1 MLNKI
6 IALAVVVVMSHTA
19 TTTFGQA
26 SRSPFTSQGIG
37 DIYDMGLAHNKGMGG
52 LGISNA
58 SYWHLNNINP
68 ALLPYNSLTV
78 FSAAIIAENRSIENS
93 TGSETNGSG
102 NLAYLA
108 TAFPVKPGKWTTS
121 VGLMP
126 YSNVDY
132 QSQDTVGIT
141 GAINGERALKISA
154 GTGGFNQFYWSN
166 GYAINKNIFVGLK
179 AAYIFSNI
187 ESDVAFDLVDQ
198 SGTFRRGQNER
209 VSVSDFQFSGG
220 LAFKKDS
227 IFNNKIQLKLGLTY
241 DFGANLN
248 AEKFTS
254 TELRTLDIP
263 IVRDS
268 LEDVRGEIEI
278 PKALGFG
285 ISFNNGA
292 RWMVGLD
299 AKFQTWPN
307 FRDFDG
313 SNENLEDQVK
323 VILGGELTP
332 DPTSVTSYF
341 KRVTY
346 RFGLSYEN
354 TPYQVANLEGNF
366 NQVNEFGIN
375 LGWSMPVSR
384 ISNLDFAITYGVR
397 GNVEDTII
405 QEEYFRFHLG
415 VTFNDQWF
423 IKRKYN

>member
-1 MLNKI
+1 MLNRTTV
-6 IALAVVVVMSHTA
+6 LAVVTSLSLTVTI
-19 TTTFGQA
+19 TFGQA
-26 SRSPFTSQGIG
+26 SKTPFSSQGIG

-52 LGISNA
+52 LGISNG

-78 FSAAIIAENRSIENS
+78 FSAAFIGENRTIENS
-93 TGSETNGSG
+93 IGSESNGSG
-102 NLAYLA
+102 NLGYLA
-108 TAFPVKPGKWTTS
+108 TAFPVKPGKWTTAI
-121 VGLMP
+121 GLMP

-132 QSQDTVGIT
+132 ESQDTINVVG
-141 GAINGERALKISA
+141 ALNGERALKISS
-154 GTGGFNQFYWSN
+154 GTGGLNQFYWSN
-166 GYAINKNIFVGLK
+166 GYAINKNLFVGLK

-187 ESDVAFDLVDQ
+187 ESDVSFDVVNQ

-209 VSVSDFQFSGG
+209 LSVSDFMFSGG

-241 DFGANLN
+241 DFATNLDG
-248 AEKFTS
+248 EKFIS
-254 TELRTLDIP
+254 TEQRTLDIP
-263 IVRDS
+263 VLRDS
-268 LEDVRGEIEI
+268 LEDVSGEIEI
-278 PKALGFG
+278 PQALGVG
-285 ISFNNGA
+285 ISLNNGT

-299 AKFQTWPN
+299 AKFQRWSN
-307 FRDFDG
+307 FRDFNG
-313 SNENLEDQVK
+313 SNENLGDQVK
-323 VILGGELTP
+323 VVLGGELTP

-354 TPYQVANLEGNF
+354 SPYQVTNLDGSL
-366 NQVNEFGIN
+366 NQVNDFGIN

-397 GNVEDTII
+397 GNVDDTII
-405 QEEYFRFHLG
+405 REEYFRFYLG